1 VAVVQGDALP
11 EPPLPAVATAPAG
24 EQAAEARAGRM
35 RTHAARALAV
45 AAPAAYLVA
54 LGITIATWGL
64 PIARD
69 QLFFWL
75 GLGMAAFSVG
85 RWRSWG
91 RMALEWLPFFG
102 LLVLYDVLRGDVAVA
117 PERAHQA
124 AQIDFDRALFGHE
137 IPTLWLQRHLWT
149 PGHLHWY
156 DYLTWA
162 TYMTHFFAVW
172 TVAAVLWRVAHD
184 RFRRYVVLVVLL
196 TLGAFLTYWLYP
208 AQPPWLAAQDGALG
222 SMDRIVP
229 SVWGQLG
236 VGTVQSVYENA
247 ALVNTV
253 AAMPSL
259 HAAYPCLLLLFFWSA
274 GWRVRIPLALYT
286 LAMGTALVYG
296 GEHYVLDIVAGWAMA
311 GATFAIVSVGER
323 VLTPRWAAWRRPARA
338 TAHSSRAA

>member
-1 VAVVQGDALP
+1 MAVVQGDALP
-11 EPPLPAVATAPAG
+11 
-24 EQAAEARAGRM
+24 RAGR
-35 RTHAARALAV
+35 ARALAARGV
-45 AAPAAYLVA
+45 RVGAPLAYLVA
-54 LGITIATWGL
+54 LGVTVVTWGL

-75 GLGMAAFSVG
+75 ALGMAAFSVG

-91 RMALEWLPFFG
+91 WMVLEWLPFFG

-117 PERAHQA
+117 PGQAHQA

-172 TVAAVLWRVAHD
+172 VTAAILWRVAHE

-222 SMDRIVP
+222 PMDRIVP
-229 SVWGQLG
+229 AVWGRLG

-247 ALVNTV
+247 SLVNTV

-259 HAAYPCLLLLFFWSA
+259 HAAYPVMLLLFFWPD
-274 GWRVRIPLALYT
+274 GWKVRVPLALYA
-286 LAMGTALVYG
+286 LMMGSALVYG
-296 GEHYVLDIVAGWAMA
+296 GEHYVLDIVAGWALA
-311 GATFAIVSVGER
+311 GAAFALVTLGAR
-323 VLTPRWAAWRRPARA
+323 RLTPPWAAWRHAAPA
-338 TAHSSRAA
+338 TARSSPAA